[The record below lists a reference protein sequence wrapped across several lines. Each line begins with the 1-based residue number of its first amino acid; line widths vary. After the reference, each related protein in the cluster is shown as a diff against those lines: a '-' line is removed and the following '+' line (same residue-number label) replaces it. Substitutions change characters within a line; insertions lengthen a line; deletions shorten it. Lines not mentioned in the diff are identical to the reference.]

1 MAESRSAFSTFAIL
15 TSPLLLGNETRNMS
29 QECLDVIGNEEMIAV
44 NEDQLVPQ
52 GKLVRI
58 GRIPVLAHP
67 TVQDTPSA
75 TGAAVAA
82 AMVAA
87 EVDVKP
93 LESGSIAAVI
103 FNRAL
108 KCAVGLV
115 CVE

>member
-1 MAESRSAFSTFAIL
+1 
-15 TSPLLLGNETRNMS
+15 MS